1 MRWREGFRKRLRDDG
16 GSALTEFAIVA
27 PLFIILIYWSQFF
40 ADLGILK
47 LKAEEAARY
56 AAWEMT
62 AQRAPGAVSSEVRT
76 RFANLASPVEY
87 SGGRPHGTL
96 SWNAVTVDSVTI
108 DDRIQAPFTG
118 QIRRPPSDGG
128 FIGDLMV
135 GIANFL
141 NRAADWIVKQLKF
154 DTAGAAR
161 AEVRFRVRNTLFPS
175 GQLLGIFFDTGIN
188 PEIVVTANSP
198 RILWNTWKAW
208 PGKSFGGSTETD
220 VYETY
225 PRISSRAS
233 APENVVSTQVGKMSF
248 FGVGSYLGAA
258 DPVFDFLS
266 LPRMFGSATWRERRS
281 GDGPIAMLP
290 GAVQSKSWQPGY
302 QTPLQRVG
310 DEWGRTTATTL
321 APRGSM
327 HEGADRQRFTTPST
341 IKTVEWRSKDD
352 SGKSVR
358 QSSPVMVRDAQN
370 PYVRMYRCRD
380 AFYMGSTRGELQRYN
395 QPNWAR
401 QAHPGCQ

>member
-1 MRWREGFRKRLRDDG
+1 MRWLKGIRKRAGDDQG
-16 GSALTEFAIVA
+16 TALTEFAIVA

-62 AQRAPGAVSSEVRT
+62 AHRAPNAVANEVRT
-76 RFANLASPVEY
+76 RFADLASPAQY
-87 SGGRPHGTL
+87 SGNRPQGAL
-96 SWNAVTVDSVTI
+96 SWNAVNITEVNI
-108 DDRIQAPFTG
+108 QDRIEAKFAG
-118 QIRRPPSDGG
+118 QVRQPPSDGG

-135 GIANFL
+135 SLAKFL

-154 DTAGAAR
+154 DTAGMAR
-161 AEVRFRVRNTLFPS
+161 SEVRFSVQNTLFP
-175 GQLLGIFFDTGIN
+175 GGKLLGIFFDSGIN
-188 PEIVVTANSP
+188 PQVVVSARSP
-198 RILWNTWKAW
+198 QILWNTWKAW
-208 PGKSFGGSTETD
+208 PGKSFGGSIETD
-220 VYETY
+220 VYDTY
-225 PRISSRAS
+225 PSISSRSS

-266 LPRMFGSATWRERRS
+266 LPRMFGSATWREKKS

-290 GAVQSKSWQPGY
+290 GAVQNKSWQPGY

-310 DEWGRTTATTL
+310 DEWGRTTVTTL
-321 APRGSM
+321 APPGSM
-327 HEGADRQRFTTPST
+327 HEGADRQRFTTPSN
-341 IKTVEWRSKDD
+341 IKSVMWSSKDD

-358 QSSPVMVRDAQN
+358 KASPVMVQDAQN

-380 AFYMGSTRGELQRYN
+380 AFYMGSTRGELQRYE